1 MDRNNLRFARLES
14 EEMDHEPMATAG
26 RGLATLAQMQE
37 GVSPAC
43 GREGRSLACRA
54 LAGDFPWPSPRQQ
67 DSRPAAHYSNRW
79 PVAVAQPF
87 TRRLPEGSKNWTEA
101 SGVVNWLGSSP
112 ISMVWLIFWVLTSA
126 PFRVI
131 NAMRSEL

>member
-1 MDRNNLRFARLES
+1 
-14 EEMDHEPMATAG
+14 MDHEPMATAG

-67 DSRPAAHYSNRW
+67 DSRPAAHYWNRW
-79 PVAVAQPF
+79 PWLLRSRSRGDCAEEVEELDGGLGGGELV
-87 TRRLPEGSKNWTEA
+87 
-101 SGVVNWLGSSP
+101 GVIAYLDGLADFLGLNERADLG
-112 ISMVWLIFWVLTSA
+112 VDKCHEV
-126 PFRVI
+126 
-131 NAMRSEL
+131 